1 MKANIWSTAMKQTQ
15 FLPSNRKQLSLIKQF
30 WLSNAPTTAVS
41 IMSLLSP
48 EALNIHAVMIDWHS
62 DSSCVDV
69 INEFVQRE
77 ETFVLLQH
85 DKYM

>member
-1 MKANIWSTAMKQTQ
+1 
-15 FLPSNRKQLSLIKQF
+15 
-30 WLSNAPTTAVS
+30 
-41 IMSLLSP
+41 MSLLSP